1 MQNLLHDMNPSLKF
15 ITVTIAMLGLA
26 FFFNP
31 WTPLLFFFSILVLQL
46 AFSRI
51 NWKLWSLFMLPFVI
65 GAFGY
70 LWTTIVFGAET
81 GGIVIWSLLG
91 FDVTDEQLALALS
104 LSFRVLAFSSLS
116 LLFALTT
123 DPVKFVMSLMQQLK
137 LSPKLAYGVLVGY
150 QFLPVL
156 KDEFFQ
162 IQQAHRLRGAAVEK
176 FWWQRIL
183 GIRRVI
189 IPMLAGAVRKAER
202 SAFAMEARG
211 FTGEM
216 RKEFFRPVS
225 IKAKDYSLSAAIL
238 AIFISTSILGSF
250 MSI

>member
-1 MQNLLHDMNPSLKF
+1 
-15 ITVTIAMLGLA
+15 
-26 FFFNP
+26 
-31 WTPLLFFFSILVLQL
+31 
-46 AFSRI
+46 
-51 NWKLWSLFMLPFVI
+51 MLPFVL

-81 GGIVIWSLLG
+81 GGTVIWSLWG

-123 DPVKFVMSLMQQLK
+123 DPVRFVMSLMQQLK

-162 IQQAHRLRGAAVEK
+162 IQQAHRLRGAIVEK
-176 FWWQRIL
+176 FWWQRVL
-183 GIRRVI
+183 GVRRVI

-211 FTGEM
+211 FTGES
-216 RKEFFRPVS
+216 RTEFYRP
-225 IKAKDYSLSAAIL
+225 IQTGSLDIMMSL
-238 AIFISTSILGSF
+238 VFLGLLIGSCLCGVF
-250 MSI
+250 LSG

>member
-1 MQNLLHDMNPSLKF
+1 MRNLLHEMNPSIKF
-15 ITVTIAMLGLA
+15 MTVTIAMLSLA

-31 WTPLLFFFSILVLQL
+31 WTPLLFFFSIIVLQL
-46 AFSRI
+46 FFSRI
-51 NWKLWSLFMLPFVI
+51 NWKIWCLFMLPFAL

-70 LWTTIVFGAET
+70 LWTTIVFGTET
-81 GGIVIWSLLG
+81 GGTVIWSLFG
-91 FDVTDEQLALALS
+91 FDVTDEQWALALS

-162 IQQAHRLRGAAVEK
+162 IQQAHRLRGAATEK

-202 SAFAMEARG
+202 AAFAMEARG
-211 FTGEM
+211 FTGNA
-216 RKEFFRPVS
+216 RTAFYRPIRVRRM
-225 IKAKDYSLSAAIL
+225 DYLLTGVFLLVLIGSCIGGLFLS
-238 AIFISTSILGSF
+238 T
-250 MSI
+250 

>member
-1 MQNLLHDMNPSLKF
+1 
-15 ITVTIAMLGLA
+15 
-26 FFFNP
+26 
-31 WTPLLFFFSILVLQL
+31 
-46 AFSRI
+46 
-51 NWKLWSLFMLPFVI
+51 MLPFVI

-70 LWTTIVFGAET
+70 LWTTIVFSAES
-81 GGIVIWSLLG
+81 GGTVVWSIMG
-91 FDVTDEQLALALS
+91 FDVTDKQIELALS

-162 IQQAHRLRGAAVEK
+162 IQQAHRLRGATTEK
-176 FWWQRIL
+176 FWWQRML

-211 FTGEM
+211 FTGEAHTSYYC
-216 RKEFFRPVS
+216 PVKVGRVDALMS
-225 IKAKDYSLSAAIL
+225 AVFLTVFIGSCVGGVFLSR
-238 AIFISTSILGSF
+238 
-250 MSI
+250 

>member
-1 MQNLLHDMNPSLKF
+1 
-15 ITVTIAMLGLA
+15 
-26 FFFNP
+26 
-31 WTPLLFFFSILVLQL
+31 
-46 AFSRI
+46 
-51 NWKLWSLFMLPFVI
+51 MLPFVI

-81 GGIVIWSLLG
+81 GGTVIWSLFG
-91 FDVTDEQLALALS
+91 FDVTDVQLALALS
-104 LSFRVLAFSSLS
+104 LAFRVLAFSSLS

-123 DPVKFVMSLMQQLK
+123 EPVKFVMSLMQQLK

-162 IQQAHRLRGAAVEK
+162 IQQAHRLRGVAAQK
-176 FWWQRIL
+176 FWWQRL
-183 GIRRVI
+183 LNIRRVI

-211 FTGEM
+211 FTGVA
-216 RKEFFRPVS
+216 RKEFFQPVS
-225 IKAKDYSLSAAIL
+225 IKPKDFALSAAIVL
-238 AIFISTSILGSF
+238 IFIISSIMGSVL
-250 MSI
+250 SS